1 MTSLTFCV
9 NVRVKKGLR
18 YLASSFIKPFT
29 FGLAKL
35 ISRSSSVSSDKC
47 SESTVSPYGINSETN
62 GPRQVN
68 LVLIAYASREGSGEP
83 AHPSSLARTSAAR
96 SYKQ

>member
-1 MTSLTFCV
+1 MSYPVRGLLEVYEDIVEIVLMLQVFLAEDPEIDYLFYGAPSGSKTSLLFC
-9 NVRVKKGLR
+9 
-18 YLASSFIKPFT
+18 
-29 FGLAKL
+29 
-35 ISRSSSVSSDKC
+35 
-47 SESTVSPYGINSETN
+47 N

-83 AHPSSLARTSAAR
+83 AHPRSLARTFAAR